1 MAGVFYHDSVKF
13 YHEGAMGQLNIK
25 SVRADELVSRLVALT
40 GESKTQAVVS
50 ALEERLARVEA
61 AQAKPQRHPDYEKRM
76 ALMRDIQARM
86 REIVPPHLRS
96 SDHSDLYDE
105 NGLPK

>member
-1 MAGVFYHDSVKF
+1 
-13 YHEGAMGQLNIK
+13 MGQLNIK
-25 SVRADELVSRLVALT
+25 SLRADELVSRLVALT

-61 AQAKPQRHPDYEKRM
+61 EQAKPRRHPDYEKRM
-76 ALMRDIQARM
+76 ALMREAAS
-86 REIVPPHLRS
+86 EISAMLPPHLRT

>member
-1 MAGVFYHDSVKF
+1 
-13 YHEGAMGQLNIK
+13 MGQLNIK
-25 SVRADELVSRLVALT
+25 SLRADELVSRLVALT

-61 AQAKPQRHPDYEKRM
+61 EQAEPRRHPDYEKRM
-76 ALMRDIQARM
+76 ALMREAAA
-86 REIVPPHLRS
+86 EISAMLPPHLRT